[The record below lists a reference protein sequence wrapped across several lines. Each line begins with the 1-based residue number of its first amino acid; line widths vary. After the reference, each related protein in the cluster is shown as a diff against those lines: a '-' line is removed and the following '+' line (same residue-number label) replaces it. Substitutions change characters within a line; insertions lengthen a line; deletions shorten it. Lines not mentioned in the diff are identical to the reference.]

1 MKTQEQKIL
10 EMLKAHPEGIHPS
23 TLAFECKITQ
33 YNARVNGIRKLF
45 NCECKNGY
53 RCSSQ
58 EHIINRTMKDGT
70 TRFFYEKAG
79 QNTDWEKLRHETIQK
94 SSIKGFEGLPF

>member
-1 MKTQEQKIL
+1 MKSQELLIL
-10 EMLKAHPEGIHPS
+10 EALKRNPNGYHPTYFIADLH
-23 TLAFECKITQ
+23 IYQ
-33 YNARVNGIRKLF
+33 YNRAIHNLRKML

-53 RCSSQ
+53 RCSAQ
-58 EHIINRTMKDGT
+58 EHIINKSMPDKT
-70 TRFFYEKAG
+70 TKFFYERNG